1 MYSHEDCSCEA
12 ISLTN
17 RGNTHSGFLSDIVI
31 IKQKNIVNPAAITT
45 HVPFLH
51 IATDLE
57 QVM

>member
-1 MYSHEDCSCEA
+1 MKIAHVRLFH
-12 ISLTN
+12 SLTEE
-17 RGNTHSGFLSDIVI
+17 THSGFLSDIVI

-45 HVPFLH
+45 HVPFLS